1 MWDMERLLY
10 PRGLH
15 RILLNFNA
23 SNKNENVCIN
33 ILMFVSIYCINTCID
48 ILNIYINFN

>member
-1 MWDMERLLY
+1 MGDMESLLY

-33 ILMFVSIYCINTCID
+33 ILMYQYTLSIQYM
-48 ILNIYINFN
+48 Y